1 VDLAR
6 ALDER
11 NDETAG
17 ILFVK
22 RCHMSSD
29 VNGVDEYVD
38 GILAGQCAVVAALV
52 VALHETGVLPKDQY
66 AAALNRLWIGMPDEE
81 AAGEAG
87 AVIERVLD
95 LLSARAYTA
104 DPPDDAAGEQAVS
117 ARAGKPVIEE
127 AAARPAATA
136 LRALLHAFRG
146 RRTTFPGFGV
156 SNV

>member
-1 VDLAR
+1 
-6 ALDER
+6 
-11 NDETAG
+11 
-17 ILFVK
+17 
-22 RCHMSSD
+22 MSSD

-52 VALHETGVLPKDQY
+52 VALHETGVLPKDEY

-95 LLSARAYTA
+95 LLGARAYPA
-104 DPPDDAAGEQAVS
+104 DPSDDAAGEQAIS
-117 ARAGKPVIEE
+117 ARAEKPVIED
-127 AAARPAATA
+127 ATARPAATP
-136 LRALLHAFRG
+136 LRALLHAFCGG
-146 RRTTFPGFGV
+146 RTAFLGFGV